1 MADKSSI
8 KIKRARL
15 RVLAAVLAAVLLLYA
30 ARAAQLQIFDAQKY
44 RAQARGVTKM
54 TAVIPAPRG
63 EIVDYYGRPIVSNR
77 DGFDITFYR
86 PYINMDSI
94 NETIISLMKLLSKYN
109 CKWQDDLPISSN
121 APFTFKSDSETSVEK
136 LKKMLGLASYAT
148 CQNCIDEMIE
158 RYSLQSYDDTTKRRL
173 AGVRFTMEAA
183 DFSVSYPYKFA
194 QDIGEKLMA
203 IISEEKETYKGIEIT
218 TSQYRE
224 YSGDSVAPH
233 IIGSVGPIY
242 AENWDEY
249 KEKGYSYGDRVGISG
264 IEKVCEDSLRG
275 KDGEITYEIDKN
287 GTVINSTVTK
297 EAVAGNTLRLTLDKT
312 VQKAAQSSL
321 LSTIQLCRNA
331 GVWVNAA
338 SAVVLNVKSFGVMA
352 AATCPTYTYDDLK
365 DDKKV
370 ASMLKDDS
378 GKPFFNRA
386 FFGAYPPGSV
396 FKPAVATTALQL
408 NKVSEFETVD
418 CTGKYKVF
426 ENYQPK
432 CMGVHGYISM
442 NRALAKSCNFYFY
455 EMGRRVGITNLNKY
469 CTMFGLGQITGVEVG
484 ESKGIL
490 AGPSSKEQW
499 YDGDTIQAAIGQSDN
514 AFTPLQLATYTA
526 TIADGGTRY
535 KTTLID
541 RILSYDQTT
550 TIQPPK
556 KEKVADLELREG
568 VLEIVKK
575 GMLSVTEDGT
585 GSAIFKN
592 YAIKVG
598 GKTGTAQVTGKKDHT
613 VFIAFAPFDNPEIA
627 VAVVIEH
634 GESSR
639 FSGNIIKSIL
649 DAYFYSEVTEKE
661 DMTDNK
667 LLK

>member
-1 MADKSSI
+1 MADKSNR
-8 KIKRARL
+8 KVLRARL
-15 RVLAAVLAAVLLLYA
+15 RVLAAVLTVVLLLYT
-30 ARAAQLQIFDAQKY
+30 ARAANLQIFDAKKY
-44 RAQARGVTKM
+44 RAQARGVTEM
-54 TAVIPAPRG
+54 TAAIPAPRG
-63 EIVDYYGRPIVSNR
+63 EIVDYYGRPVVSNR

-86 PYINMDSI
+86 PYLDMDNIND
-94 NETIISLMKLLSKYN
+94 TVISLMKLLSTYN
-109 CKWQDDLPISSN
+109 CKWQDDLPITSY
-121 APFTFKSDSETSVEK
+121 APFTFKQDSKTSVDK

-148 CQNCIDEMIE
+148 CQNCIDEMID
-158 RYSLQSYDDTTKRRL
+158 RYSLQGYDQTTMRRV

-183 DFSVSYPYKFA
+183 DFSVSYPYIFA
-194 QDIGEKLMA
+194 QDIGDKLMSV
-203 IISEEKETYKGIEIT
+203 ISEEKEIYKGVEIT

-249 KEKGYSYGDRVGISG
+249 KAKGYSYGDRVGISG
-264 IEKVCEDSLRG
+264 IEKECEDYLRG
-275 KDGEITYEIDKN
+275 KDGEITYTIDKS
-287 GTVINSTVTK
+287 GTVIDSVVTK
-297 EAVAGNTLRLTLDKT
+297 QAVAGSTLRLTLDKT

-321 LSTIQLCRNA
+321 LSTIQLCRNS
-331 GVWVNAA
+331 GVWVKAA
-338 SAVVLNVKSFGVMA
+338 SAVVINVKSFGVMA

-365 DDKKV
+365 DEKKV

-386 FFGAYPPGSV
+386 FNGTYPPGSV

-408 NKVSEFETVD
+408 NKVSEYETVT

-426 ENYQPK
+426 DNYQPK
-432 CMGVHGYISM
+432 CMSVHGAIAM
-442 NRALAKSCNFYFY
+442 NRALAKSCNYYFY
-455 EMGRRVGITNLNKY
+455 EMGRRVGITELNNY
-469 CTMFGLGQITGVEVG
+469 CSKFGLGQITGVEVG

-514 AFTPLQLATYTA
+514 AFTPLQLATYAA

-541 RILSYDQTT
+541 RVLSYDQTT
-550 TIQPPK
+550 TVK
-556 KEKVADLELREG
+556 SAVKEKVASLDLRDG

-639 FSGNIIKSIL
+639 FSGNIIKSVL
-649 DAYFYSEVTEKE
+649 DAYFYSEISEKE
-661 DMTDNK
+661 DMADNK